1 MGDPRKRKKK
11 YETPT
16 HPWQKDRI
24 DDERELK
31 RKYGLKNKKEI
42 WKAQS
47 MLRNIR
53 GQARTLLGLSTEQ
66 SRKETDDLMLRLR
79 KLSILKE
86 DADLDHVLGLSIH
99 DVLARRLQSV
109 VVRKGL
115 AVNANQ
121 ARQMIVHGHITIN
134 GRRVTAPSYLVTSE
148 EEEFIAY
155 ALKSPYVGRKLEAGS
170 PVIDSKERFA
180 AAEAEEKPAEEAAS
194 EEKPVEEAPAEAPSE
209 SKEVANDGE

>member
-53 GQARTLLGLSTEQ
+53 GQARALLSVSTEQ
-66 SRKETDDLMLRLR
+66 SKKETGDLMLRLR

-86 DADLDHVLGLSIH
+86 DADLDHVLGLSIQ
-99 DVLARRLQSV
+99 DVLDRRFQSL

-121 ARQMIVHGHITIN
+121 ARQMIVHGHITID
-134 GRRVTAPSYLVTSE
+134 GRRVTAPSYLVSADE
-148 EEEFIAY
+148 EGRIAY
-155 ALKSPYVGRKLEAGS
+155 AAKSPFIGRKLQAGS
-170 PVIDSKERFA
+170 PVVDSKERFA
-180 AAEAEEKPAEEAAS
+180 RAEAEPEAAAEE
-194 EEKPVEEAPAEAPSE
+194 PAPAEPSAE
-209 SKEVANDGE
+209 PKEVVKDGE

>member
-24 DDERELK
+24 DDEKELR

-47 MLRNIR
+47 LLRVIR
-53 GQARTLLGLSTEQ
+53 GQARTLLGVSTEQ
-66 SRKETDDLMLRLR
+66 SAKETADLMERLR

-86 DADLDHVLGLSIH
+86 GAELDNVLGLTIQ
-99 DVLARRLQSV
+99 DVLDRRLQSI

-121 ARQMIVHGHITIN
+121 ARQMIVHGHIIVN
-134 GRRVTAPSYLVTSE
+134 SRRVTAPSYLVAAADE
-148 EEEFIAY
+148 ESVSY
-155 ALKSPYVGRKLEAGS
+155 SPQSPFVGRPLQVGKQAQ
-170 PVIDSKERFA
+170 DSKKRFTKEEP
-180 AAEAEEKPAEEAAS
+180 EAEEQVAE
-194 EEKPVEEAPAEAPSE
+194 KAPEDE
-209 SKEVANDGE
+209 SDGE

>member
-53 GQARTLLGLSTEQ
+53 GQARTLLGVSTEQ
-66 SRKETDDLMLRLR
+66 SKKETEDLMLRLR

-86 DADLDHVLGLSIH
+86 DADLDHVLGLSIQ
-99 DVLARRLQSV
+99 DVLDRRFQSL

-121 ARQMIVHGHITIN
+121 ARQMIVHGHIVIG
-134 GRRVTAPSYLVTSE
+134 GRRVTAPSYLVTAE
-148 EEEFIAY
+148 EEELITY
-155 ALKSPYVGRKLEAGS
+155 AAKSPFVGRKLEAGS
-170 PVIDSKERFA
+170 PVVDSGARFVKDQQ
-180 AAEAEEKPAEEAAS
+180 AEAPEPAEEPS
-194 EEKPVEEAPAEAPSE
+194 EEPKEADA
-209 SKEVANDGE
+209 DGE